1 MSEQNIGNEVTGTSE
16 TTQAQS
22 EKTFTQQEVNEIV
35 ARAKGTVERKYSKA
49 LEDLGDI
56 DELRTLKQQAEE
68 RRTEEAKKRGEFDR
82 LMQELATKK
91 DAEITKRDQ
100 IIREYRVNTPLIE
113 AASRYNAVNAEQV
126 RRLLNDRVRLND
138 TGDVEVVDDSGQPR
152 YSDKGKPLGVED
164 LVREFLDSNPHFR
177 SANPATTNTKSSV
190 SAPTPK
196 PVDVTKLDM
205 NNPDDRARYREH
217 RKALGLR

>member
-49 LEDLGDI
+49 FEDLGDI

-138 TGDVEVVDDSGQPR
+138 TGEVEVVDDSGQPR

-190 SAPTPK
+190 AAPTPK